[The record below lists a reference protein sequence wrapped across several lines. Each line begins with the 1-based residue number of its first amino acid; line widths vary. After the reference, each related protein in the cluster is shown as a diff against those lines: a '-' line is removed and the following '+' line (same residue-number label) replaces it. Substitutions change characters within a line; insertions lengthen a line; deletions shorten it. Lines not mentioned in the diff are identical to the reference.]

1 VDGADAQEVEMGM
14 VGGEENGKDI
24 LGRGS
29 ASESERRYGTVYI
42 VA

>member
-1 VDGADAQEVEMGM
+1 MDGADAQEVEMGM

-29 ASESERRYGTVYI
+29 ARGSESRYGTAYI